1 MTHAVA
7 NILVVEDHFDSARPI
22 IVALEKAGHHVTH
35 APDGDSALA
44 HLRHDQ
50 RDLVVLD
57 LLMPETDG
65 FDVLKVM
72 RSYLRWHNVPVIVVS
87 AAADSDIAL
96 AKQLGAQL
104 VFRKGSFA
112 LKDLLSS
119 VKQMLDDDAA
129 TRPN

>member
-1 MTHAVA
+1 MA

-35 APDGDSALA
+35 SPGGDAALA
-44 HLRHDQ
+44 DLRHDQ

-57 LLMPETDG
+57 LLMPQTDG

-87 AAADSDIAL
+87 AAADQDIQRAE
-96 AKQLGAQL
+96 QLGAQL
-104 VFRKGSFA
+104 VFRKGSFG
-112 LKDLLSS
+112 LRDLVAS
-119 VKQMLDDDAA
+119 VNQMLDDGAA
-129 TRPN
+129 PRSN